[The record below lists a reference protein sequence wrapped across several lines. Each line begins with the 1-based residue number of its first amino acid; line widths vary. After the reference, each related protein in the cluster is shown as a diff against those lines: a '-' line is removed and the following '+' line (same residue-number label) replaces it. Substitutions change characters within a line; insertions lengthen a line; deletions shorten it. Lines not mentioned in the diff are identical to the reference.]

1 MLNSTNNTFKW
12 QARDRLRKVRTLQ
25 QQQTK
30 VLYSSLIIE
39 RATKNYT
46 DNNSNN
52 NIYISTSNDHHNG
65 LTKNNIHNEINK

>member
-1 MLNSTNNTFKW
+1 M
-12 QARDRLRKVRTLQ
+12 
-25 QQQTK
+25 
-30 VLYSSLIIE
+30 E

-46 DNNSNN
+46 DNNNSNN

>member
-1 MLNSTNNTFKW
+1 M
-12 QARDRLRKVRTLQ
+12 LQ

-30 VLYSSLIIE
+30 VLYSSLIME

-46 DNNSNN
+46 DNNNSNN